1 MKNIF
6 RNKMKNSGFFAITF
20 MLLAMFISCED
31 EKERP
36 IPPVFDG
43 EVTALYLAGSSTN
56 KLVDFKL
63 GTNDGNIYTYEG
75 VLNTGELY
83 FQTEKDSDINA
94 FGRGEDEN
102 SIAMNSSTPFS
113 IAEKGFYNI
122 EINVEEKSIKK
133 VSHPLGDILYMV
145 GPPVDTWAGERAET
159 VNCSDAEPFIYTYAH
174 FFFAGQYKFL
184 LQRDNMLAK
193 FVPDKSSKD
202 IRFYATEEDLIAAGY
217 EAENWNLE
225 TEGDYNVTVDLAQ
238 KKVTMT
244 PITFYPDNVDRVYII
259 GNKYGW
265 DMGVGATPLTK
276 GTADGEYYI
285 TDDLVAGD
293 FKFLFQK
300 YNYRPALVHK
310 EGSVAELEYMISPD
324 GPTDRKWIITTPG
337 NYTIRINI
345 KNNTIS
351 ITNNSQ
357 GATITALYLAGTSAN
372 TLADFQLTTTD
383 ENVYTY
389 EGVLNA
395 GNLYFRTAQGNDVN
409 AVGKGANDNTIDL
422 NTTTPFSITDKGF
435 YKITINVENKSINI
449 EMTSTPFGDVLYMI
463 GPPVDTWE
471 GVKGGEVVCSPAE
484 PFVYTYTHYFFAGQY
499 KFLLQTDNQGA
510 KIVPDKITKD
520 IKFFPTEATLVA
532 AGYDAENWN
541 LETAGDYTVKVDL
554 AQKKVTLTSTTFYP
568 DNVDN
573 IYIIGNKYGWN
584 ASEAAP
590 LTKGATDGEYYIT
603 DDLTTGTFKFLLQK
617 HNFRPAIVKGNSE
630 TELLYNATGDRDE
643 QWNIAAAG
651 NYTIRI
657 NIKNNSISITKN

>member
-1 MKNIF
+1 MKNRF
-6 RNKMKNSGFFAITF
+6 RNKMKNSSFFAIACT
-20 MLLAMFISCED
+20 LLAMFISCED

-36 IPPVFDG
+36 VPPVFDG

-63 GTNDGNIYTYEG
+63 ETNDGNIYTYEG

-113 IAEKGFYNI
+113 IAEKGFYSI
-122 EINVEEKSIKK
+122 EINVEGKSIKR
-133 VSHPLGDILYMV
+133 VSHPLGDVLYMV

-159 VNCSDAEPFIYTYAH
+159 VGCSEAEPYIYTYAH

-265 DMGVGATPLTK
+265 DMGVGATPLIK
-276 GTADGEYYI
+276 EQDGIYAI
-285 TDDLVAGD
+285 TDDLDAGE

-310 EGSVAELEYMISPD
+310 EGDVAELEYMISPD
-324 GPTDRKWIITTPG
+324 GPTDRKWNITTPG

-345 KNNTIS
+345 RTNTIS

-357 GATITALYLAGTSAN
+357 GAIAALYLAGTAAS
-372 TLADFQLTTTD
+372 TLAGFQLTTTA
-383 ENVYTY
+383 ENEYTY

-395 GNLYFRTAQGNDVN
+395 GNLYFQTTQGNDVN
-409 AVGKGANDNTIDL
+409 AVGKGANDNAIAL
-422 NTTTPFSITDKGF
+422 NTTAPFSIANKGF
-435 YKITINVENKSINI
+435 YSITINVESRRINI

-471 GVKGGEVVCSPAE
+471 GVKGAEVVCSTAE
-484 PFVYTYTHYFFAGQY
+484 PFVYTYIHYFFAGQY
-499 KFLLQTDNQGA
+499 KFLLQTDNQLA
-510 KIVPDKITKD
+510 KFVPDKTTKD
-520 IKFFPTEATLVA
+520 IRFFATETALVA
-532 AGYDAENWN
+532 ADYASENWN
-541 LETAGDYTVKVDL
+541 LETAGEYTVKVDL
-554 AQKKVTLTSTTFYP
+554 AQKKVTMTPTTFYP

-584 ASEAAP
+584 ASAAVP
-590 LTKGATDGEYYIT
+590 LLKGSTDGEYYIT
-603 DDLTTGTFKFLLQK
+603 DDLTAPGTFKFLLQK
-617 HNFRPAIVKGNSE
+617 HNFKPAIVKGSSE

-643 QWNIAAAG
+643 QWDISTAG

-657 NIKNNSISITKN
+657 NIKNNTISITKNN